1 MNSIDGVQRIKV
13 WDAFVR
19 LFHWGLVACVLS
31 NYFIVDDGETL
42 HQWLGY
48 TASAL
53 VAARVVWGFIGTRY
67 ARFAEFFPTPRRLR
81 EHFQAMRSGHP
92 QHDIGHNPAG
102 ALMML
107 TLMALVVALGV
118 SGYLQGTDAFW
129 GEEWLQALHEI
140 LASTLIALA
149 GLHVLAA
156 IVMSRLS
163 GINLIAAMITGI
175 KVLRKP

>member
-1 MNSIDGVQRIKV
+1 MNSTDGVQRIKV

-19 LFHWGLVACVLS
+19 LFHWGLVACVLG

-53 VAARVVWGFIGTRY
+53 IVARVVWGFVGTRY

-81 EHFQAMRSGHP
+81 AHLQDMRSGQAH
-92 QHDIGHNPAG
+92 HDIGHNPAG

-107 TLMALVVALGV
+107 ALMALVAMLGI
-118 SGYLQGTDAFW
+118 SGYLQTTDAFW
-129 GEEWLQALHEI
+129 GEDWLQELHEI

-149 GLHVLAA
+149 GLHALAA

-163 GINLIAAMITGI
+163 GTNLIAAMITGV